1 MIRQPVVLLAL
12 GSYQHATHRGVARF
26 AREQGWHLVADMAYG
41 GQIPRGWEGDGI
53 ITSLTD
59 RDELTDFV
67 IGTGAHVVDLN
78 MVRADIPLPR
88 VVGNHEAIGKL
99 AAMHLLER
107 GFEQFAWYAVHE
119 NRTALDRRTGFL
131 RELNDEGMDL
141 SHCTNLIWS
150 HAPVGIKPSAPNTSA
165 GQTTITAKGGEA
177 PTAEHDWTHRR
188 DWIIQALDPLP
199 KPLAVFAYNDYQASH
214 VINACLHAGIQI
226 PEQVAVVGV
235 DNDELVCECL
245 PVPLSSVK
253 HDLETRGYQGAAL
266 LAQRMKGP
274 IDAPIPD
281 PVRIDP
287 SGVVT
292 RKSSDILALPDPQ
305 VAKALRHIW
314 NHFHEPLSI
323 SEVVAATQ
331 VSRRTLEKAF
341 RQHLQRSILDEVQR
355 VRLQRVKELLAHTDF
370 SMRQIATQAGFAS
383 PQYLHQIFRK
393 ELGTTPGDYRKQH
406 TAG

>member
-1 MIRQPVVLLAL
+1 MTRQPVVLLAL
-12 GSYQHATHRGVARF
+12 GSYQHATHRGVARY
-26 AREQGWHLVADMAYG
+26 AREKGWHLVADMAYG

-59 RDELTDFV
+59 RQELTDFV
-67 IGTGAHVVDLN
+67 LSAGTHVVDLN

-88 VVGNHEAIGKL
+88 VVGNHEAIGRL

-107 GFEQFAWYAVHE
+107 GFEHFAWYAVHE
-119 NRTALDRRTGFL
+119 NRTALERRTGFL
-131 RELNDEGMDL
+131 RALNDEGMDL
-141 SHCTNLIWS
+141 SHCTNLIW
-150 HAPVGIKPSAPNTSA
+150 AQGKGKPSADA
-165 GQTTITAKGGEA
+165 DALTADR
-177 PTAEHDWTHRR
+177 DWTQRR
-188 DWIIQALDPLP
+188 DWIIKALGPLE

-214 VINACLHAGIQI
+214 LINACLHAGIQI
-226 PEQVAVVGV
+226 PEEVAVVGV
-235 DNDELVCECL
+235 DNDELVCDCL

-266 LAQRMKGP
+266 LDQRMKGDL
-274 IDAPIPD
+274 DAPIPD
-281 PVRIDP
+281 PIRIDP
-287 SGVVT
+287 SGVIT

-305 VAKALRHIW
+305 VSKALRHIW

-323 SEVVAATQ
+323 GEIVAATE

-341 RQHLQRSILDEVQR
+341 RQHLKRSILDEVQR

-383 PQYLHQIFRK
+383 PQYLHQVFRK
-393 ELGTTPGDYRKQH
+393 ELGTTPGEYRKQH
-406 TAG
+406 TVG